1 MNPAAKDYA
10 NVNVAIANDINDP
23 APGFYRNFSF
33 KRDNSSSGP
42 IYFDSP
48 SNGFFGLFRRFAPE
62 FGNIGKLI
70 FIKLCDIN
78 SHNFLFSLQCDRK

>member
-33 KRDNSSSGP
+33 KRDNSSLGP
-42 IYFDSP
+42 TYFDSYEP
-48 SNGFFGLFRRFAPE
+48 SYGFFGLFRRFAPE
-62 FGNIGKLI
+62 FCDIGKLI
-70 FIKLCDIN
+70 FIKFRDIS
-78 SHNFLFSLQCDRK
+78 SHTFLTSM

>member
-33 KRDNSSSGP
+33 KRDNSSLGP
-42 IYFDSP
+42 TYFDIFEP
-48 SNGFFGLFRRFAPE
+48 SYLFW
-62 FGNIGKLI
+62 
-70 FIKLCDIN
+70 
-78 SHNFLFSLQCDRK
+78 SY